1 LGVPKS
7 SLPEPK
13 PAVTPRPS
21 SPAPQQNGFADSKAS
36 NNGRQPP
43 QFASSSS
50 TSQAEPPSMASGS
63 SHQRVVSFD
72 TRVKP
77 SERPWFRPFDEN
89 TRSLVFG
96 LQPRAIQGMLDFD
109 FSCGRKVPSVAAMIY
124 SFGGH
129 HVQKFCAS
137 LPLPSTATC

>member
-1 LGVPKS
+1 
-7 SLPEPK
+7 
-13 PAVTPRPS
+13 
-21 SPAPQQNGFADSKAS
+21 
-36 NNGRQPP
+36 
-43 QFASSSS
+43 
-50 TSQAEPPSMASGS
+50 MS

-72 TRVKP
+72 QVSSP
-77 SERPWFRPFDEN
+77 IAQRPWFRPFDEN

-137 LPLPSTATC
+137 RYHFLPWTTLIRV